1 MTVATA
7 KPILL
12 SGQWVHTASEEPVR
26 TPYSGRLLAQVCQA
40 EPEQI
45 QQVFAS
51 VKRVS
56 TEFAKV
62 PAHARAK
69 GLLHIAT
76 GISNRRE
83 EFATTICQE
92 AGKPITDARRE
103 VDRAIQT
110 FTIAAEESKRIS
122 GELLPMDCIPGGE
135 AYSGSVKRF
144 PIGTVLGITPFNF
157 PLNLVAHKV
166 APCLAA
172 GNPIVLKPAP
182 QAPLT
187 SLLLGEVFLTT
198 ELPPES
204 LTILP
209 CSNNLA
215 EEMASHPGFQALSF
229 TGSMTVGWKLKSIAG
244 YKRVLLELGGNAGVI
259 IEPDANLDVAIER
272 CVAGGYGYAGQSCI
286 SVQRIFVHESRYD
299 QVLKNV
305 VDRVQA
311 LPVGDPSRENTVV
324 GPLINEQAA
333 RRVESW
339 IQEAVA
345 QGAKLLT
352 GGTRHESFIAPAVLT
367 HVTST
372 MKVSCEEV
380 FGPVVTVM
388 PYARF
393 DEALASLNDSP
404 YGLQAGIFTGNLDR
418 IYQAYAALE
427 VGALL
432 VNEIPTF
439 RTEFMPYGGVKQ
451 SGLGREGVPYA
462 IQELTEPKALII
474 KTPS

>member
-1 MTVATA
+1 MTMATV

-12 SGQWVHTASEEPVR
+12 GGQWVQTSTVEAVR
-26 TPYSGRLLAQVCQA
+26 NPYSDEVLAMVCQA
-40 EPEQI
+40 ESEHI
-45 QQVFAS
+45 HQVVES

-56 TEFAKV
+56 TEFARI

-69 GLLHIAT
+69 ALLHIAA
-76 GISNRRE
+76 GLSNRRE

-110 FTIAAEESKRIS
+110 FRIAAEESTRIP
-122 GELLPMDCIPGGE
+122 GEILPMDLTPGGE

-172 GNPIVLKPAP
+172 GNPMVLKPAP
-182 QAPLT
+182 QTPLT

-198 ELPPES
+198 ELPPET
-204 LTILP
+204 LTIIP
-209 CSNNLA
+209 CSNALA
-215 EEMASHPGFQALSF
+215 EQMVIHPAFQALSF
-229 TGSMTVGWKLKSIAG
+229 TGSMTIGWMLKGKAG

-259 IEPDANLDVAIER
+259 IEPDGNLDVAIDR
-272 CVAGGYGYAGQSCI
+272 CVAGGYGYSGQTCI

-299 QVLKNV
+299 DFLKPF
-305 VDRVQA
+305 VDRVRA
-311 LPVGDPSRENTVV
+311 LPMGDPSLEKTVV

-333 RRVESW
+333 RRVEAW
-339 IQEAVA
+339 IQEAVS
-345 QGAKLLT
+345 QGATILT
-352 GGTRHESFIAPAVLT
+352 GGTRKHSFIEPTVLT
-367 HVTST
+367 HVSSN
-372 MKVSCEEV
+372 MKVCCEEI
-380 FGPVVTVM
+380 FGPVVTVTS
-388 PYARF
+388 YAHLE
-393 DEALASLNDSP
+393 EALTLHNDSEF
-404 YGLQAGIFTGNLDR
+404 GLQAGIFTSNIDTM
-418 IYQAYAALE
+418 YQAYAQLE

-439 RTEFMPYGGVKQ
+439 RADHMPYGGIKQ
-451 SGLGREGVPYA
+451 SGLGREGVRYA
-462 IQELTEPKALII
+462 IQELTEPKLLVV

>member
-1 MTVATA
+1 MTVTTA

-12 SGQWVHTASEEPVR
+12 GGQWVQTSSVEPVR
-26 TPYSGRLLAQVCQA
+26 NPYSEEVLAMVCQA
-40 EPEQI
+40 ESEHI
-45 QQVFAS
+45 HQVIKS

-56 TEFAKV
+56 NQFAKI

-69 GLLHIAT
+69 ALLHMAA
-76 GISNRRE
+76 GLSNRQE

-92 AGKPITDARRE
+92 SGKPITDARRE

-110 FTIAAEESKRIS
+110 FLIAAEESKRIP
-122 GELLPMDCIPGGE
+122 GEMVPMDLTPGGE
-135 AYSGSVKRF
+135 AYSASVKRF

-182 QAPLT
+182 QTPLT

-198 ELPPES
+198 ELPSEA
-204 LTILP
+204 LTIIP
-209 CSNNLA
+209 CSNALA
-215 EEMASHPGFQALSF
+215 EQMVVHPGFQALSF
-229 TGSMTVGWKLKSIAG
+229 TGSMTIGWMLKGKAG

-259 IEPDANLDVAIER
+259 IEPDANLDVAIDR
-272 CVAGGYGYAGQSCI
+272 CVVGGYGYSGQSCI

-299 QVLKNV
+299 HFIKPF
-305 VDRVQA
+305 VDRVRA
-311 LPVGDPSRENTVV
+311 LPMGDPSLEKTVV

-333 RRVESW
+333 RRVEAW
-339 IQEAVA
+339 IQEAVSH
-345 QGAKLLT
+345 GAKVLT
-352 GGTRHESFIAPAVLT
+352 GGTRKNLFIEPTVLT
-367 HVTST
+367 NVSSN
-372 MKVSCEEV
+372 MKVCCEEI
-380 FGPVVTVM
+380 FGPVVTVT
-388 PYARF
+388 PYANLE
-393 DEALASLNDSP
+393 EALTLLNDSEF
-404 YGLQAGIFTGNLDR
+404 GLQAGIFTSKIDTMYR
-418 IYQAYAALE
+418 AYSQLE

-439 RTEFMPYGGVKQ
+439 RADHMPYGGIKQ
-451 SGLGREGVPYA
+451 SGLGREGVRYA
-462 IQELTEPKALII
+462 IQELTEPKLLVV